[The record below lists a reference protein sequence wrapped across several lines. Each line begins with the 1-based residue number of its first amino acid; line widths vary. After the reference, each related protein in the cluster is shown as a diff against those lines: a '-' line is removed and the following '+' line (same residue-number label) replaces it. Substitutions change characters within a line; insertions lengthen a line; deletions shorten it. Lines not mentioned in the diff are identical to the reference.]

1 VNKNLSFSNIL
12 IRVPNWL
19 GDSMMATPVVSAVRK
34 NFPKA
39 KLTILAKSNFA
50 SFWKNFSEV
59 HEVLALEKGMAS
71 YLKTISEIKKRQFDV
86 ALTLPSS
93 FSSAFL
99 HFAADIPVRVGWG
112 GEGREIFL
120 TQVVPAPEPRKK
132 HLVWEYLEL
141 IRQGLGRPIPSPTFK
156 LAFPLDLKISQ
167 EAKKLLKSLK
177 VNTKPGLVALGPGAT
192 YGSAKRWPLDYWNEL
207 ITQMLEA
214 GKETLLV
221 VGGDEEKEYLSGL
234 WRGLPEKYSKRLVSL
249 VGKTNPRVLAAVL
262 DECKLLITNDTGPMH
277 VAAAVGTPTVAVFGS
292 TSPAWT
298 RPFGLGHEVIY
309 KNAECSPCFQKTCPI
324 GYICLNQITVDEVL
338 RTAKKK
344 LKGRRVVAGEK
355 PPQGVLV

>member
-1 VNKNLSFSNIL
+1 
-12 IRVPNWL
+12 
-19 GDSMMATPVVSAVRK
+19 MMASPVVSAVRK
-34 NFPKA
+34 TFPAA
-39 KLTILAKSNFA
+39 KLSILSKPNMSP
-50 SFWKNFSEV
+50 FWKSFKEV
-59 HEVLALEKGMAS
+59 DEVLILEKGAPG

-86 ALTLPSS
+86 ALSLPSS

-120 TQVVPAPEPRKK
+120 THVVPAPEPRKK

-141 IRQGLGRPIPSPTFK
+141 IRHGLGRPIASSAFK

-192 YGSAKRWPLDYWNEL
+192 YGPAKRWPLDHWKEL

-221 VGGDEEKEYLSGL
+221 VGGEEEKEYLSGL

-344 LKGRRVVAGEK
+344 LKGRRVVAVEK